1 MTGISSAYLPN
12 QVLIEQAVLHSVITE
27 RVLER
32 LSGVPVHIIDSLE
45 QLRGQARIQTPTI
58 SVGKR
63 TLVLTRHRGS
73 FFKYCPGSQTRG
85 SAANVCCNY
94 FVINFASNCHMECS
108 YCYLQT
114 YLNFPYIVVHA
125 NVEDLTR
132 ELESALAASPGSFF
146 RIGTGELA
154 DSLALDPVTG
164 YGRRLVEFFAAQR
177 NAVLELKTKTDCVEG
192 LLGLEHRERTVVSW
206 SMNTPYVQEQEE
218 HKTASIEERLRA
230 ARKCVDEGYRVGF
243 HFDPLVHYPDWENDY
258 RRLVGEIFDRIP
270 GEAIA
275 WFSIGALRMT
285 SGLRDTLRSRFPGSF
300 LPLGELVPCPDG
312 KLRYAKSIRTR
323 MYLKMLEWIRARASA
338 STGVYACME
347 RPEVW
352 SRVFEASPPSDSEIG
367 ELVTAGVQSD
377 SFRSL
382 S

>member
-1 MTGISSAYLPN
+1 MSSAYLPN
-12 QVLIEQAVLHSVITE
+12 QVFIEKAVAGSIITE
-27 RVLER
+27 RVLEQ
-32 LSGVPVHIIDSLE
+32 LSGVPVYIIDSVE
-45 QLRGQARIQTPTI
+45 QLRGKARTQTPTI

-63 TLVLTRHRGS
+63 TLVLTRHQGS
-73 FFKYCPGSQTRG
+73 FFKSCPASQTRG
-85 SAANVCCNY
+85 EAANVCCNY

-108 YCYLQT
+108 YCYLQA

-125 NVEDLTR
+125 NIEDLTG

-154 DSLALDPVTG
+154 DSLALDPLTG
-164 YGRRLVEFFAAQR
+164 YAQRLVEFFAAQR

-192 LLGLEHRERTVVSW
+192 LLGLEHRGRTVVAW
-206 SMNTPYVQEQEE
+206 SMNTRYVQKQEE
-218 HKTASIEERLRA
+218 HKTASIEARLRA
-230 ARKCVDEGYRVGF
+230 ARKCADAGYRLGF
-243 HFDPLVHYPDWENDY
+243 HFDPLVHYPDWESDY
-258 RRLVGEIFDRIP
+258 CRLVGEIFDTIP
-270 GEAIA
+270 AQAIA
-275 WFSIGALRMT
+275 WVSIGTLRMT
-285 SGLRDTLRSRFPGSF
+285 SGLRDTMRSRFPGSF

-323 MYLKMLEWIRARASA
+323 MYVKVLEWIRARASA

-352 SRVFEASPPSDSEIG
+352 SRVFEISPPADSEIG

-377 SFRSL
+377 SFRSQ

>member
-1 MTGISSAYLPN
+1 MSSAYLPN
-12 QVLIEQAVLHSVITE
+12 QVFIEKAVAGSIITE
-27 RVLER
+27 RVLEQ
-32 LSGVPVHIIDSLE
+32 LSGVPVYIIDSVE
-45 QLRGQARIQTPTI
+45 QLRGKARTQTPTI

-63 TLVLTRHRGS
+63 TLVLTRHQGS
-73 FFKYCPGSQTRG
+73 FFKSCPASQTRG
-85 SAANVCCNY
+85 EAANVCCNY

-108 YCYLQT
+108 YCYLQA

-125 NVEDLTR
+125 NIEDLTG

-154 DSLALDPVTG
+154 DSLALDPLTG
-164 YGRRLVEFFAAQR
+164 YAQRLVEFFSAQR

-192 LLGLEHRERTVVSW
+192 LLGLEHRGKTVVAW
-206 SMNTPYVQEQEE
+206 SMNTRYVQKQEE
-218 HKTASIEERLRA
+218 HKTASIEARLRA
-230 ARKCVDEGYRVGF
+230 ARKCADAGYRLGF
-243 HFDPLVHYPDWENDY
+243 HFDPLVHYPDWESDY
-258 RRLVGEIFDRIP
+258 CRLVGEIFDTIP
-270 GEAIA
+270 AQAIA
-275 WFSIGALRMT
+275 WVSIGTLRMT
-285 SGLRDTLRSRFPGSF
+285 SGLRDTMRSRFPGSF

-323 MYLKMLEWIRARASA
+323 MYVKVLEWIRARASA

-352 SRVFEASPPSDSEIG
+352 SRVFEASPPADSEIG
-367 ELVTAGVQSD
+367 QLVTAGVQSG
-377 SFRSL
+377 SFRSQ

>member
-1 MTGISSAYLPN
+1 MNSAYLPN
-12 QVLIEQAVLHSVITE
+12 QVFIEKEVTRSVITE

-32 LSGVPVHIIDSLE
+32 LSGVPVQIIDSVE

-63 TLVLTRHRGS
+63 TLVLTRHQGS
-73 FFKYCPGSQTRG
+73 FFKHCPASQTRG
-85 SAANVCCNY
+85 ETANVCCNY

-108 YCYLQT
+108 YCYLQS

-164 YGRRLVEFFAAQR
+164 YAQRLVEFFAAQG

-192 LLGLEHRERTVVSW
+192 LLGLEHRGRTVVAW
-206 SMNTPYVQEQEE
+206 SMNTRYVQKREE
-218 HKTASIEERLRA
+218 HKTASIEERLVA
-230 ARKCVDEGYRVGF
+230 ARQCADEGYRVGF
-243 HFDPLVHYPDWENDY
+243 HFDPLAHYPDWENDY
-258 RRLVGEIFDRIP
+258 RQLVEEIFDHLP
-270 GEAIA
+270 AEAIA

-285 SGLRDTLRSRFPGSF
+285 SGLRDTMRSRFPGSF

-352 SRVFEASPPSDSEIG
+352 SRVFEASPPTDSEIG
-367 ELVTAGVQSD
+367 ELVTAGVRSD
-377 SFRSL
+377 SFQSQD
-382 S
+382 

>member
-1 MTGISSAYLPN
+1 MSSAYLPN
-12 QVLIEQAVLHSVITE
+12 QVFIEKGVTRSVITQ

-32 LSGVPVHIIDSLE
+32 LSGVPVYIIDSVE
-45 QLRGQARIQTPTI
+45 QLREKARTQTPTI

-63 TLVLTRHRGS
+63 TLVLTRHQGS
-73 FFKYCPGSQTRG
+73 FFKSCPASRTRG
-85 SAANVCCNY
+85 EAANVCCNY

-108 YCYLQT
+108 YCYLQA

-125 NVEDLTR
+125 NIEDLTG

-154 DSLALDPVTG
+154 DSLALDPLTG
-164 YGRRLVEFFAAQR
+164 YAQRLVEFFAAQR

-192 LLGLEHRERTVVSW
+192 LLGLEHRGRTVVAW
-206 SMNTPYVQEQEE
+206 SMNTRYVQKQEE
-218 HKTASIEERLRA
+218 HKTASIEDRLRA
-230 ARKCVDEGYRVGF
+230 ARKCADAGYRLGF
-243 HFDPLVHYPDWENDY
+243 HLDPLVHYPDWESGY
-258 RRLVGEIFDRIP
+258 RRLVGEIFDTVP
-270 GEAIA
+270 AQAIA
-275 WFSIGALRMT
+275 WFSIGTLRMT
-285 SGLRDTLRSRFPGSF
+285 SGLRDTMRSRFPGSF

-323 MYLKMLEWIRARASA
+323 MYVKVLEWIRARASA

-352 SRVFEASPPSDSEIG
+352 SRVFEISPPADSEIG

-377 SFRSL
+377 SFRSQ

>member
-1 MTGISSAYLPN
+1 MSSAYLPN
-12 QVLIEQAVLHSVITE
+12 QVFIEKGVTRSIITE

-32 LSGVPVHIIDSLE
+32 LSGVPVYIIDSVE
-45 QLRGQARIQTPTI
+45 QLREKARTQTPTI

-63 TLVLTRHRGS
+63 TLVLTRHQGS
-73 FFKYCPGSQTRG
+73 FFKSCPASRTRG
-85 SAANVCCNY
+85 EAANVCCNY

-108 YCYLQT
+108 YCYLQA

-125 NVEDLTR
+125 NIEDLTG

-154 DSLALDPVTG
+154 DSLALDPLTG
-164 YGRRLVEFFAAQR
+164 YAQRLVEFFAAQR

-192 LLGLEHRERTVVSW
+192 LLGLEHRGRTVVAW
-206 SMNTPYVQEQEE
+206 SMNTRYVQKQEE
-218 HKTASIEERLRA
+218 HKTDSIEDRLRA
-230 ARKCVDEGYRVGF
+230 ARKCADSGYRLGF
-243 HFDPLVHYPDWENDY
+243 HFDPLVHYPDWESDY
-258 RRLVGEIFDRIP
+258 RRLVGEIFDTVP
-270 GEAIA
+270 AAAIA
-275 WFSIGALRMT
+275 WFSIGSLRMT
-285 SGLRDTLRSRFPGSF
+285 SGLRDTMRSRFPRSF

-323 MYLKMLEWIRARASA
+323 MYVKVLEWIRARASA

-352 SRVFEASPPSDSEIG
+352 SRVFETSPPADSEIG

-377 SFRSL
+377 SFRSQ